1 MKDDTKIV
9 TAGRHP
15 HENYGVVNPPV
26 YHASTILAPTLQARE
41 DRQKSRQAGVRTVA
55 YGRSGTPTTFA
66 LEDAVNAVE
75 GGDRCN
81 IFSSGAGAVAAVLI
95 AYVESGDHILVADNV
110 YGPTRRFC
118 DGMLARFGV
127 ETTYYNPAI
136 GAAGVNE
143 LMRARTK
150 LVYAESPGS
159 LTFEMMDFSAVAEV
173 AHKHGA
179 FAAIDNTWASPLYYK
194 PFEHGADISIQAG
207 TKYIV
212 GHSDVMIVTV
222 ATTEEAYEQLR
233 QNHGML
239 GQTAGP
245 DDAYLAQ
252 RGFRTLS
259 VRMARHW
266 ENGIR
271 LAEWLAAQPEVET
284 VMHPAL
290 PDDPGHELWKRDFSG
305 ASGLFGV
312 TLKPTPRAAL
322 EAMIDNL
329 ELYGIGSS
337 WGGYESLVI
346 LTDPNAIRTTA
357 AKWPHPGP
365 TLRFHA
371 GLEDGDDLIADLDAG
386 FGRLRKAL

>member
-9 TAGRHP
+9 TAGRDP
-15 HENYGVVNPPV
+15 HDNHGVVNPPV
-26 YHASTILAPTLQARE
+26 YHASTILAPTLKVRE
-41 DRQKSRQAGVRTVA
+41 ERQQRRAAGERTVA

-66 LEDAVNAVE
+66 LEDAVNAIE
-75 GGDRCN
+75 GGDHCN
-81 IFSSGAGAVAAVLI
+81 VCSSGAAAVAAVLI

-127 ETTYYNPAI
+127 ETTYYDPAL
-136 GAAGVNE
+136 GAGVEN
-143 LMRARTK
+143 LIRDRTR
-150 LVYAESPGS
+150 LVYAETPGS
-159 LTFEMMDFSAVAEV
+159 LTFEMLDFPAIAEV

-179 FAAIDNTWASPLYYK
+179 FMAIDNTWASPLYFK

-212 GHSDVMIVTV
+212 GHSDVMIGTV
-222 ATTEEAYEQLR
+222 ATTNEAWEGLR
-233 QNHGML
+233 QNYGML
-239 GQTAGP
+239 GQAAGP
-245 DDAYLAQ
+245 DDVYLAQ

-259 VRMARHW
+259 VRMAKHW
-266 ENGIR
+266 ENGVK
-271 LAEWLAAQPEVET
+271 LAEWINAQPEVEV

-290 PDDPGHELWKRDFSG
+290 ESDPGHQLWKRDFTG

-312 TLKPTPRAAL
+312 TLKPVGRPAL
-322 EAMIDNL
+322 EAMVDNL

-346 LTDPNAIRTTA
+346 PTDPNSIRTTA
-357 AKWPHPGP
+357 HWHHEGP

-371 GLEDGDDLIADLDAG
+371 GLEDIDDLISDLDAG
-386 FGRLRKAL
+386 FARLRKTL

>member
-1 MKDDTKIV
+1 MKDSTKIV

-15 HENYGVVNPPV
+15 HDNHGVVNPPV
-26 YHASTILAPTLQARE
+26 YHASTILAPTLRARE
-41 DRQKSRQAGVRTVA
+41 ERQRQRMDGERTVA

-75 GGDRCN
+75 GGDHCN
-81 IFSSGAGAVAAVLI
+81 VFSSGAAAVAAVLI
-95 AYVESGDHILVADNV
+95 AYVESGDHILVADTV

-127 ETTYYNPAI
+127 ETTFYDPAI
-136 GAAGVNE
+136 GAGIAD
-143 LMRARTK
+143 LMSERTR

-159 LTFEMMDFSAVAEV
+159 LTFEMMDFAAVADV

-179 FAAIDNTWASPLYYK
+179 FAAIDNTWASPLYFK

-212 GHSDVMIVTV
+212 GHSDVMIGTV
-222 ATTEEAYEQLR
+222 ATTNEAWEALR
-233 QNHGML
+233 QNYAML
-239 GQTAGP
+239 GQAAGP
-245 DDAYLAQ
+245 DDIYLAQ

-266 ENGIR
+266 ENGVA
-271 LAEWLAAQPEVET
+271 LAQWLAAQPEVEV

-290 PDDPGHELWKRDFSG
+290 ADDPGHQLWQRDYSG

-312 TLKPTPRAAL
+312 TMKPVGRPAL
-322 EAMIDNL
+322 EAMIDPL

-357 AKWPHPGP
+357 PWPHEGP

-371 GLEDGDDLIADLDAG
+371 GLEDIDDLIADLDAG
-386 FGRLRKAL
+386 FQRLRKAL

>member
-15 HENYGVVNPPV
+15 HDNHGVVNPPV
-26 YHASTILAPTLQARE
+26 YHASTILAPTLKVRE
-41 DRQKSRQAGVRTVA
+41 ERQQRRLKGERTIA

-75 GGDRCN
+75 GGDHCN
-81 IFSSGAGAVAAVLI
+81 IFSSGAAAVAGVLI

-127 ETTYYNPAI
+127 ETTYYDPAL
-136 GAAGVNE
+136 GAGVE
-143 LMRARTK
+143 DLMRDRTR

-159 LTFEMMDFSAVAEV
+159 LTFEMMDFTAVAEV

-179 FAAIDNTWASPLYYK
+179 FAAIDNTWASPLYFK

-212 GHSDVMIVTV
+212 GHSDVMIGTV
-222 ATTEEAYEQLR
+222 ATTNEAWQALR
-233 QNHGML
+233 QNYGLL
-239 GQTAGP
+239 GQAAAP
-245 DDAYLAQ
+245 DDVYLAL

-266 ENGIR
+266 ENGVK
-271 LAEWLAAQPEVET
+271 LAQWIDAQPEVEV

-290 PDDPGHELWKRDFSG
+290 ENDPGHALWQRDFTG

-312 TLKPTPRAAL
+312 TLKPVGRPAL
-322 EAMIDNL
+322 EAMVDNL

-337 WGGYESLVI
+337 WGGYESLVVP
-346 LTDPNAIRTTA
+346 TDPNSIRTTA
-357 AKWPHPGP
+357 QWRHEGP

-371 GLEDGDDLIADLDAG
+371 GLEDIDDLIADLDAG
-386 FGRLRKAL
+386 FARLRKTL